1 MNRNIIEL
9 DQTLFTTEGNEDV
22 FKEMLS
28 RINLK
33 APLVIKPNWSSSL
46 IYTERPI
53 LDWILSA
60 FDGEVIIV
68 ESYAMWRNEM
78 FIDSSQIRDS
88 KFLERLGKQ
97 KKSDLRKNDE
107 WFLKFTGIQEL
118 LDKYDVEYLNI
129 SEELWANRV
138 CSPEIIHNEVEKKF
152 IPLEI
157 ESLSSSVP
165 TRLFDLK
172 DGTLLNL
179 TKPKRSLKFNFVSLT
194 FKNLI
199 GMIPD
204 PWRGKYHGENDALL
218 SQSIVDINKIYNSLF
233 NATGII
239 EGVFTTS
246 ETIDSLLDPVIH
258 SNTGYIWA
266 SENPVE
272 LDALV
277 TVQLGMNPYDIE
289 YLKQISEIFGP
300 WSNRVEDLGSKY
312 RVVFPEK

>member
-1 MNRNIIEL
+1 MSGSIIEL
-9 DQTLFTTEGNEDV
+9 DQTLFTTEGDEEI

-28 RINLK
+28 RIHLK
-33 APLVIKPNWSSSL
+33 APLVIKPNWSSSM
-46 IYTERPI
+46 IYTERMI
-53 LDWILSA
+53 LDWILSV

-78 FIDSSQIRDS
+78 FIDPTQIRDS
-88 KFLERLGKQ
+88 KFLEILGKQ
-97 KKSDLRKNDE
+97 KKSEFRKNDE

-118 LDKYDVEYLNI
+118 LDKHDVEYLNI
-129 SEELWANRV
+129 SEEFWANRV
-138 CSPEIIHNEVEKKF
+138 CSPEIISNEVEKRF
-152 IPLEI
+152 TPLEI
-157 ESLSSSVP
+157 ESLLSSVP

-172 DGTLLNL
+172 GGTLLNL
-179 TKPKRSLKFNFVSLT
+179 TKPKRSLKDNFVSLT

-199 GMIPD
+199 GMIRD

-233 NATGII
+233 NVTGII

-246 ETIDSLLDPVIH
+246 ETLDKLLEPAIH

-289 YLKQISEIFGP
+289 YLKQVSESFGS
-300 WSNRVEDLGSKY
+300 WSTQVEDLGSKH